1 MSWLTDFRKFI
12 MRGNVVDLA
21 IGVVIGA
28 AFTAIVNSMVDDL
41 IMPFVSGI
49 IGTDFT
55 ELSFQFNGATIAY
68 GNFIQA
74 VINFLI
80 IALVVFFTIRWV
92 VRLSER
98 MGMEAE
104 SLEGIVPDSER
115 EKEEEPEP
123 EPEPEPSDEVLL
135 LTEIRDLM
143 KVDAERPV
151 VRARIVQQPP
161 SSQ

>member
-1 MSWLTDFRKFI
+1 MSWITDFRKFI

-41 IMPFVSGI
+41 IMPIVSGI
-49 IGTDFT
+49 IGTDFS

-80 IALVVFFTIRWV
+80 ISLVVFFTIRWAI
-92 VRLSER
+92 RLTER
-98 MGMEAE
+98 MGMQTDA
-104 SLEGIVPDSER
+104 LEGIVPDSER
-115 EKEEEPEP
+115 EKEEEP

-143 KVDAERPV
+143 KEDAQRPV
-151 VRARIVQQPP
+151 VRARIVTQPP
-161 SSQ
+161 SAE

>member
-1 MSWLTDFRKFI
+1 MSWITDFRKFI

-41 IMPFVSGI
+41 IMPIVSGI

-80 IALVVFFTIRWV
+80 IALVVFFTIRWAI
-92 VRLSER
+92 RLTER
-98 MGMEAE
+98 MGMETEA
-104 SLEGIVPDSER
+104 LEGIVPDSER
-115 EKEEEPEP
+115 EKEEEAQ
-123 EPEPEPSDEVLL
+123 PEPEPSEEVLL

-143 KVDAERPV
+143 KVEAERPV

-161 SSQ
+161 STE

>member
-1 MSWLTDFRKFI
+1 MSWITDFRKFI

-41 IMPFVSGI
+41 IMPIVSGI

-80 IALVVFFTIRWV
+80 IALVVFFTIRWAI
-92 VRLSER
+92 RLTER
-98 MGMEAE
+98 MGMETEA
-104 SLEGIVPDSER
+104 LEGIVPDSER
-115 EKEEEPEP
+115 EKEEEPQ
-123 EPEPEPSDEVLL
+123 PEPEPSDEVLL

-143 KVDAERPV
+143 KEETQRPV
-151 VRARIVQQPP
+151 VRARVIQQPP
-161 SSQ
+161 SSE